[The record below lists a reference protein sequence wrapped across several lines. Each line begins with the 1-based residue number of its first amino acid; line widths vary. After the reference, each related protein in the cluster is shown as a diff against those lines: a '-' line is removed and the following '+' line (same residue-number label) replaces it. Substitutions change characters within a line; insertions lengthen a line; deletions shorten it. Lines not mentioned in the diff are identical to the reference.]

1 MRLAVLERLRAMR
14 RTNREIEI
22 LCFEL
27 YQSQFSVP
35 PGDVRYADKP
45 DVVIE
50 GARRV
55 GFEIASLYRE
65 HGANTVSEQVQHPR
79 REEALKLAQ
88 AAHVAAGR
96 KNFELHVAFAAKH
109 PIADVKSV
117 SAALVSL
124 ASRIVDGQPSGFLIR
139 SEFNG
144 TPEIADVYLNPTVYL
159 DSRWRASQVFS
170 VPSLAVSM
178 VRDIVAQ
185 KDKLLLQYAPCDEYR
200 LLLVVDFMDSA
211 QDQDLRWP
219 DDEPAVETAFSEV
232 VIFKPQVHE
241 RLFVPVLSPGSSDT
255 LARP

>member
-1 MRLAVLERLRAMR
+1 MR

-27 YQSQFSVP
+27 YRSQFSVP
-35 PGDVRYADKP
+35 PGDVHYADKP

-50 GARRV
+50 GARCI
-55 GFEIASLYRE
+55 GFEIASLYLE
-65 HGANTVSEQVQHPR
+65 HGTNPASEQVQQSR
-79 REEALKLAQ
+79 REAALKRAQ

-109 PIADVKSV
+109 PIINVKAV
-117 SAALVSL
+117 SAALVSI
-124 ASRIVDGQPSGFLIR
+124 ASRIVDDQPSGFLMR
-139 SEFNG
+139 NEFKG
-144 TPEIADVYLNPTVYL
+144 TPEIADVYLNPKLYP
-159 DSRWRASQVFS
+159 DSHWRTSQVFT
-170 VPSLAVSM
+170 VPNLAVPM

-185 KDKLLLQYAPCDEYR
+185 KDRLLFNYAPCDEYR

-219 DDEPAVETAFSEV
+219 DGEPPVETAFSEV

-241 RLFVPVLSPGSSDT
+241 RLFVPVMHPSGSVRSAT
-255 LARP
+255 A